1 MAYLANCDFGVD
13 DLTRSFAVESAL
25 RQIDDC
31 SNIAELKALAKTL
44 VKSHFE
50 ARSFIA
56 TLLLPTAPPSGQ
68 AELGEEPSWR

>member
-1 MAYLANCDFGVD
+1 MD
-13 DLTRSFAVESAL
+13 DLTRSFAVEAAL

-50 ARSFIA
+50 TRSFIA
-56 TLLLPTAPPSGQ
+56 TLLLQAPTPGSQ
-68 AELGEEPSWR
+68 AELDGEPPWRRG

>member
-1 MAYLANCDFGVD
+1 MD

-31 SNIAELKALAKTL
+31 ASLAELKALAKTL

-50 ARSFIA
+50 ARSLIA
-56 TLLLPTAPPSGQ
+56 TLLLPPLPLSGQ
-68 AELGEEPSWR
+68 AGPGEEPS